1 MNETEDTNSY
11 APPVAKLLTYGSV
24 QDLPM
29 DQPHWPNYLELGIE
43 SAHIPDLVRL
53 IADKTLRAKDIDD
66 SDPIVWAAVH
76 AWRALGQLKDVA
88 AVEPLLALYQELL
101 DDDTGYGEWAIEE
114 LPEVFALIGPG
125 AIPQLT
131 HYLADTSQAEDSRIN
146 ASTSLQRIGQAHP
159 ESREEIVSI
168 LTQQLERF
176 DEEDETINAYV
187 ISALSALDAKD
198 TLPLIERA
206 FAAKKVDEFVINL
219 DYVLVRFGLKERE
232 APSFTIE
239 NFLSALQQAGDSSLA
254 SMPAGDI
261 PLLDDYSP
269 TGQESFPTARP
280 APLGISFS
288 KKKAP
293 TKAKNKMAKA
303 SRKKNRRKK

>member
-1 MNETEDTNSY
+1 MNETDTNSY
-11 APPVAKLLTYGSV
+11 PLPVAKLLTYGSA

-29 DQPHWPNYLELGIE
+29 DQPEWPNYLELGIE
-43 SAHIPDLVRL
+43 PAHVPDLVRL

-66 SDPIVWAAVH
+66 SEPQVWAAVH
-76 AWRALGQLKDVA
+76 AWRALGQLKDAA
-88 AVEPLLALYQELL
+88 AVEPLLGLYQELL

-114 LPEVFALIGPG
+114 LPEVFALIGPE

-131 HYLADTSQAEDSRIN
+131 RYLADTSQAEESRIN
-146 ASTSLQRIGQAHP
+146 ASTSLQRIGQEHP

-168 LTQQLERF
+168 LAQQLEHF
-176 DEEDETINAYV
+176 DEEDVTINAYL
-187 ISALSALDAKD
+187 ISALSQLDAKD
-198 TLPLIERA
+198 ALPLIERA
-206 FAAKKVDEFVINL
+206 FTAKRVDEFVIDL

-232 APSFTIE
+232 EVPFPIE
-239 NFLSALQQAGDSSLA
+239 NFLKALQQVEDSSLA
-254 SMPAGDI
+254 SMPPGDRQ
-261 PLLDDYSP
+261 LLDDGSP
-269 TGQESFPTARP
+269 TEQESFPTARP

-288 KKKAP
+288 KKRTQ